1 MFLSLRSALSS
12 FYLSPKMPQDLP
24 GFYFDAEK
32 NRYFPIKG
40 PIPGSS
46 RNSSSASTSYSSTT
60 APKSLSKS
68 NLVNKPCRRIG
79 IKTAKLL
86 WVRELHGKVITSSKG
101 KCNFQEEYR
110 KTHASKP
117 MIWKYHGTKSIGDGA
132 LEQIH
137 VNIGMPHG
145 LIGTD
150 ILLAG
155 SASGYLRG
163 SYDFRSDPVN
173 TSNDLTWDPDFNN
186 LALAVFVKSEKL
198 GNNLIMGTNSCQ
210 IAYGLSIQENEK
222 CVWKYLYIFGG
233 ITTLGSETSGG
244 SVNVL
249 NLSDPLD
256 YDLPVLGRRVSKVTS
271 FNCTVWTA
279 DCSSDGSQAV
289 VGTDLGAALV
299 NLETGVQS
307 WVFRCKSDV
316 LSLQLDHSGRIV
328 LCGLRNGA
336 IVTVDTRQKS
346 EEFSARLTRH
356 RIPYPSRGTCK
367 PSSRI
372 TQNFTKRWFELKG
385 NILHSDIVYMPSSIS
400 CLASL
405 QLYDRYFLS
414 SSMDGSIRLY
424 DHRLIRR
431 GPLQSYEGNMNS
443 HTRIQLG
450 VDPYERFFMSGGEDC
465 NLRLW
470 SIKSGELL
478 FEDNFMDSV
487 PSIVCWPKE
496 LPRVHDEMQNQREV
510 YSQDYSQGAWLGSQE
525 GLFYMCWPWLIL
537 TDFCKVTFSGGW
549 LGIEVHRMLII
560 TDVST

>member
-1 MFLSLRSALSS
+1 
-12 FYLSPKMPQDLP
+12 MPQDLP

-46 RNSSSASTSYSSTT
+46 RNTSSASTSYSSTT

-86 WVRELHGKVITSSKG
+86 RVRELHGKVITSSKG

-117 MIWKYHGTKSIGDGA
+117 MDLT
-132 LEQIH
+132 
-137 VNIGMPHG
+137 
-145 LIGTD
+145 
-150 ILLAG
+150 ILDPI
-155 SASGYLRG
+155 LR
-163 SYDFRSDPVN
+163 SSLVN
-173 TSNDLTWDPDFNN
+173 TSNDLTWDPNFNN

-210 IAYGLSIQENEK
+210 IVYGLSIQENEK

-233 ITTLGSETSGG
+233 LQE
-244 SVNVL
+244 L
-249 NLSDPLD
+249 QCL
-256 YDLPVLGRRVSKVTS
+256 
-271 FNCTVWTA
+271 C
-279 DCSSDGSQAV
+279 
-289 VGTDLGAALV
+289 TDLGAALV

-372 TQNFTKRWFELKG
+372 TQNFTKQWFELKG

-405 QLYDRYFLS
+405 QLYDQYFLS
-414 SSMDGSIRLY
+414 SAMDGSIRLY

-431 GPLQSYEGNMNS
+431 GPLQSYEGNVNS

-487 PSIVCWPKE
+487 PSIVCWPK
-496 LPRVHDEMQNQREV
+496 
-510 YSQDYSQGAWLGSQE
+510 G
-525 GLFYMCWPWLIL
+525 LIL
-537 TDFCKVTFSGGW
+537 TDFCKLTFSGGW
-549 LGIEVHRMLII
+549 LGIEIHRMLII
-560 TDVST
+560 TDMSTAKN

>member
-1 MFLSLRSALSS
+1 
-12 FYLSPKMPQDLP
+12 MPQDLP

-86 WVRELHGKVITSSKG
+86 RVRELHGKVITSSKG
-101 KCNFQEEYR
+101 KCNFQEEYQ

-155 SASGYLRG
+155 SASGYLSLCEVG
-163 SYDFRSDPVN
+163 KVGQQFDYGDKFM
-173 TSNDLTWDPDFNN
+173 PD
-186 LALAVFVKSEKL
+186 
-198 GNNLIMGTNSCQ
+198 
-210 IAYGLSIQENEK
+210 
-222 CVWKYLYIFGG
+222 CVWPLNTRKREVCVEVPVHLWRPPGASMLMSSNISCIKMCGKHSNTESSSMQHVL

-256 YDLPVLGRRVSKVTS
+256 YDLPVLERRASKVTS

-372 TQNFTKRWFELKG
+372 TQNFTKQWFELKG

-525 GLFYMCWPWLIL
+525 GLFYMCWP
-537 TDFCKVTFSGGW
+537 
-549 LGIEVHRMLII
+549 
-560 TDVST
+560 